1 MNTEVIGQ
9 IYRSGGAIL
18 AEHPVML
25 KPLIYRYKQ
34 LVEKA
39 GKQIVEEGAI
49 SQELQTFLEK
59 PLLPENVY
67 IEQANRYFDQVLKEL
82 E

>member
-1 MNTEVIGQ
+1 
-9 IYRSGGAIL
+9 
-18 AEHPVML
+18 ML

-34 LVEKA
+34 LVQKA
-39 GKQIVEEGAI
+39 GVQIVENGGI
-49 SQELQTFLEK
+49 SEEMQTLLEK

-67 IEQANRYFDQVLKEL
+67 IEQANRYFDQVLKKL